1 MSGSQGFSLPIRVV
15 EAGGVSVWLV
25 EDHAVPVV
33 SLSWSWRGGAALDL
47 RDDAFELITVATEE
61 NPPLCGT

>member
-15 EAGGVSVWLV
+15 EAGGVSAWLV

-33 SLSWSWRGGAALDL
+33 SLSWAWRGGAALG
-47 RDDAFELITVATEE
+47 RPRKYPWPRPARNSRSAAS
-61 NPPLCGT
+61 